1 MAVVGTRFLCGVIKN
16 TLKIRL
22 CQQVHNSVNVDS
34 ILNVTFPKRTV
45 ACELHLHHFSFS
57 KENDKAVY
65 KVNTPEPLGHATPR
79 ISLSSLEALGCVFF
93 WTPSFTKRCQ
103 PNSLSQH
110 RKFLGGFLTH
120 LTLQQMVY
128 LRLRSGM
135 SNSVIMVFSLSL
147 LHPQPL
153 LLRSQPLRSI
163 LGLDQDVSSL
173 RTFSLDPCP
182 WLRVE
187 VTNMS

>member
-1 MAVVGTRFLCGVIKN
+1 MGTRFLCGVIKN

-34 ILNVTFPKRTV
+34 ILNITFPKRTV

-93 WTPSFTKRCQ
+93 WTPSYKRLPTKPFVTTQEVPWRIF
-103 PNSLSQH
+103 NSSDITADGAPAFEEWDVQLSNH
-110 RKFLGGFLTH
+110 G
-120 LTLQQMVY
+120 
-128 LRLRSGM
+128 
-135 SNSVIMVFSLSL
+135 L
-147 LHPQPL
+147 LPVLAP
-153 LLRSQPLRSI
+153 STASPA
-163 LGLDQDVSSL
+163 
-173 RTFSLDPCP
+173 
-182 WLRVE
+182 
-187 VTNMS
+187 